1 MIRTGLIASLLFSLA
16 AACAASPQAGPD
28 PRWTPQQQEI
38 IALLENGPM
47 GIETD
52 FEAWENEFH
61 DDWTV
66 WFAGQPDAHAKGPHM
81 ARVRDYIGRGAR
93 VVSYEAEFADIAIV
107 GLTALARFNAIE
119 TLQEPDGTPPHRPLC
134 QHGFPHSRRRRMEN
148 PGHNRLLHGRTGRG
162 PQLSERRMRPVH
174 PTQPTP
180 PTPAPSPA

>member
-107 GLTALARFNAIE
+107 GLTALARFNAVE
-119 TLQEPDGTPPHRPLC
+119 TLQEPDGTPRI
-134 QHGFPHSRRRRMEN
+134 
-148 PGHNRLLHGRTGRG
+148 
-162 PQLSERRMRPVH
+162 VH
-174 PTQPTP
+174 YASTDFLIRVDGEWKIRATTISYTDEPDGDRN
-180 PTPAPSPA
+180 